1 MTVNLLALGYTTGL
15 TMLFFSDGN
24 SYSAFSG
31 VMLCTPYILEKVLIA
46 LQASIGESDE
56 RGEPESSEDKE
67 T

>member
-1 MTVNLLALGYTTGL
+1 MTINLLALGYLTGL
-15 TMLFFSDGN
+15 FMLFISAGN

-46 LQASIGESDE
+46 LQQGIGEIDE
-56 RGEPESSEDKE
+56 PGEPEDSEDKE